1 MTSKAVS
8 RYICDKQHQPL
19 VVDDVPKTVNGKFNF
34 SDASTLVIP
43 DFLRAQNMVRVT
55 EGKITVKCMTEIHG
69 KSILLQVC
77 AKFELAR
84 VRVIGSQL

>member
-1 MTSKAVS
+1 MENS
-8 RYICDKQHQPL
+8 
-19 VVDDVPKTVNGKFNF
+19 KFNV
-34 SDASTLVIP
+34 SGASTLLFP
-43 DFLRAQNMVRVT
+43 DLLRAQNMIRVT

-69 KSILLQVC
+69 KSILLRVC